1 MKKRELTE
9 KQKLFVQQYLVD
21 YNATQSAIRA
31 GYSPKTAVKQGSRLL
46 TNADIQEH
54 IEIEKKKTNEELIAK
69 REDVLKYLTSV
80 MRGETQSSVLALDV
94 EGGQKP
100 IDKTPDE
107 KERLKAAELLGKYHS
122 IYTDNTKI
130 TGVVP
135 IVIVDDIGDETDD

>member
-1 MKKRELTE
+1 MKKRELNE

-21 YNATQSAIRA
+21 FNATQAAIRS

-69 REDVLKYLTSV
+69 REDVLKYLTAV
-80 MRGETQSSVLALDV
+80 MIGESKSSVLALDV
-94 EGGQKP
+94 GGGQKTINKP
-100 IDKTPDE
+100 PDE

-122 IYTDNTKI
+122 IFTDNTKI

-135 IVIVDDIGDETDD
+135 IVIVDDMSDDDG

>member
-1 MKKRELTE
+1 MKQRELTE

-21 YNATQSAIRA
+21 FNATQAAIRA

-69 REDVLKYLTSV
+69 REDVLKYLTTV
-80 MRGETQSSVLALDV
+80 MTGESKSSVLALDV
-94 EGGQKP
+94 EGGQKTINKP
-100 IDKTPDE
+100 PDE

-122 IYTDNTKI
+122 IFTDNTKI
-130 TGVVP
+130 TGVIP
-135 IVIVDDIGDETDD
+135 IVLVDDMGDDND